1 MGVPLQQKYAIF
13 IGMKPEYILLLML
26 GYFCLLII
34 VARLSTKRA
43 DNSTFFTGN
52 RESRWWLVS
61 FGMIGASL
69 SGVTFI
75 SVPGWVESSGMAYL
89 QMVLGYVVGYLIIAY
104 LLLPIYYR
112 HNTTTIYGYL
122 AKRYGRVAHTTGAS
136 FFILS
141 RWIGA
146 SFRLYLVSA
155 VLQSL
160 VFDDLG
166 INFVWTVLF
175 TLALIWVYTKRGGIR
190 TVIFTDTLQTAAML
204 GAMGMTI
211 YYVYIS
217 LDNGIGIVDTI
228 FSQTESQWFF
238 PNASDGRNF
247 WKQFLGGIFITLA
260 MTGLDQDMMQK
271 NLTCRNLKEAQR
283 NMITLSGVLV
293 LVNALFLSLG
303 VLLLLYA
310 RQEGIE
316 AHGDQ
321 LFPAIATSSEIPLV
335 VGLLFFIGLI
345 AAAYSSAD
353 SALTSLTT
361 SFCVDILGVENMDP
375 IKALILRKR
384 VHVLMTLAIA
394 LLIILARPFVDAS
407 IINNIFTAAGYTYG
421 PLLGLFAFGI
431 FSDSQLKNNWI
442 IPVSAVLSP
451 TLTFMVS
458 IASPIYLNYQFGF
471 ELILLNGAIMTSL
484 LYLNSAKAKTVLL
497 KS

>member
-1 MGVPLQQKYAIF
+1 
-13 IGMKPEYILLLML
+13 
-26 GYFCLLII
+26 
-34 VARLSTKRA
+34 
-43 DNSTFFTGN
+43 
-52 RESRWWLVS
+52 
-61 FGMIGASL
+61 
-69 SGVTFI
+69 
-75 SVPGWVESSGMAYL
+75 
-89 QMVLGYVVGYLIIAY
+89 
-104 LLLPIYYR
+104 
-112 HNTTTIYGYL
+112 
-122 AKRYGRVAHTTGAS
+122 
-136 FFILS
+136 
-141 RWIGA
+141 
-146 SFRLYLVSA
+146 
-155 VLQSL
+155 
-160 VFDDLG
+160 
-166 INFVWTVLF
+166 
-175 TLALIWVYTKRGGIR
+175 
-190 TVIFTDTLQTAAML
+190 
-204 GAMGMTI
+204 
-211 YYVYIS
+211 
-217 LDNGIGIVDTI
+217 
-228 FSQTESQWFF
+228 
-238 PNASDGRNF
+238 
-247 WKQFLGGIFITLA
+247 
-260 MTGLDQDMMQK
+260 MMQK

>member
-1 MGVPLQQKYAIF
+1 
-13 IGMKPEYILLLML
+13 ML

>member
-190 TVIFTDTLQTAAML
+190 TVIFTDTILTK
-204 GAMGMTI
+204 
-211 YYVYIS
+211 
-217 LDNGIGIVDTI
+217 NN
-228 FSQTESQWFF
+228 F
-238 PNASDGRNF
+238 PN
-247 WKQFLGGIFITLA
+247 
-260 MTGLDQDMMQK
+260 
-271 NLTCRNLKEAQR
+271 
-283 NMITLSGVLV
+283 
-293 LVNALFLSLG
+293 
-303 VLLLLYA
+303 
-310 RQEGIE
+310 
-316 AHGDQ
+316 
-321 LFPAIATSSEIPLV
+321 
-335 VGLLFFIGLI
+335 
-345 AAAYSSAD
+345 
-353 SALTSLTT
+353 
-361 SFCVDILGVENMDP
+361 
-375 IKALILRKR
+375 
-384 VHVLMTLAIA
+384 
-394 LLIILARPFVDAS
+394 
-407 IINNIFTAAGYTYG
+407 
-421 PLLGLFAFGI
+421 
-431 FSDSQLKNNWI
+431 
-442 IPVSAVLSP
+442 
-451 TLTFMVS
+451 
-458 IASPIYLNYQFGF
+458 
-471 ELILLNGAIMTSL
+471 
-484 LYLNSAKAKTVLL
+484 
-497 KS
+497 